1 MLNDAQNWHTQCLLP
16 TLKLHI
22 TLGWKI
28 LNFLV
33 AGGPEVSDSVSGEI
47 SGHRGWRHVFLGIGD
62 GISGY
67 MLPSFGCFFFVGWS
81 HEMFYK
87 FV

>member
-47 SGHRGWRHVFLGIGD
+47 SGHRGSRPECFQGEAVVTCCHLLVV
-62 GISGY
+62 
-67 MLPSFGCFFFVGWS
+67 FFFVGWS